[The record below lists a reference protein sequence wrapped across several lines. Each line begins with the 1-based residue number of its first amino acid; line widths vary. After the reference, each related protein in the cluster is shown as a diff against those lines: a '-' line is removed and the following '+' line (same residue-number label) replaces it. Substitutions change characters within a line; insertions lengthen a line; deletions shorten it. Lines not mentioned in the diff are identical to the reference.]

1 MRRIRLCVIASAHS
15 VHVRT
20 WLKYFVSSEHEITLI
35 TPDKCLFEIPGVR
48 LLNVNDH
55 TSSDRLRRALR
66 DLRLLRKA
74 LHARKRAA
82 TEWRHRT
89 KSSASI
95 IERAEERIRA
105 TDASEREA
113 WNAAV
118 VELGPV
124 VDSMV
129 SQLKPDIV
137 QSLRFYP
144 EGLISDHVDH
154 PRRCVFVWGS
164 DISGFGTWY
173 PEVGEGMRAALA
185 RCAAVMT
192 DNEKDH
198 CWASRFGLPA
208 NTPHLLVPSNGGIDT
223 RQDPP
228 VLKSQTAEPRFAT
241 FRRMGN
247 LFMNNAPILRA
258 VALLRQRAIP
268 ATYALYGNEYG
279 DYYDKYRVL
288 AQDLGIWNFIKFER
302 PFSAESVFDS
312 VSQYRLQVSPAID
325 DGTSNA
331 LLETMWFGG
340 VPLYS
345 NLPSIRE
352 WITDGVNGY
361 LFDMGDPEQ
370 IASQFERAWRE
381 REMQPRIA
389 EINQELVRH
398 RGDYLTNMRRVEDFY
413 WSLM

>member
-1 MRRIRLCVIASAHS
+1 MRLCLIASAHS

-20 WLKYFVSSEHEITLI
+20 WLKYFVASEHEVTLI
-35 TPDKCLFEIPGVR
+35 TPDKCLYEIPGVT
-48 LLNVNDH
+48 LLNVSDY
-55 TSSDRLRRALR
+55 TTSDRLRRALR
-66 DLRLLRKA
+66 DLRLLRKV
-74 LHARKRAA
+74 LHVRQRVG

-89 KSSASI
+89 RSGESI
-95 IERAEERIRA
+95 VRRADARIRA
-105 TDASEREA
+105 TDAAEREA

-118 VELGPV
+118 VELSPV
-124 VDSMV
+124 VDRMV
-129 SQLKPDIV
+129 SRLKPDVV

-144 EGLISDHVDH
+144 EGLISDQVDH

-173 PEVGEGMRAALA
+173 PEVGDGMRVALS
-185 RCAAVMT
+185 RCAALMT

-198 CWASRFGLPA
+198 CWATRFGLPA
-208 NTPHLLVPSNGGIDT
+208 TTPHLLVPSNGGIDT
-223 RQDPP
+223 RQMPP
-228 VLKSQTAEPRFAT
+228 ALADDTAEPRFAT

-258 VALLRQRAIP
+258 IALLRERGIE
-268 ATYALYGNEYG
+268 ATYSLYGNEYG

-288 AQDLGIWNFIKFER
+288 AQELGIWKYIKFER
-302 PFSAESVFDS
+302 PFRAESVFDS

-331 LLETMWFGG
+331 LLETMWLGG
-340 VPLYS
+340 VPIYS
-345 NLPSIRE
+345 DLPSIRE
-352 WITDGVNGY
+352 WITDGENGY
-361 LFDMGDPEQ
+361 LFDMDDPKQ

-381 REMQPRIA
+381 RPLHPRMA
-389 EINQELVRH
+389 TINQDLVRQ
-398 RGDYLTNMRRVEDFY
+398 RGDYTTNMRRVEEFY